1 MIIVKITILLALL
14 WVIYGALIRAYL
26 EGNLQEALKVQ
37 LTKYTPWYL
46 FINGILTLCVMLC
59 IIASVVYLLFF
70 R

>member
-26 EGNLQEALKVQ
+26 KGNLQEALKVQ

-46 FINGILTLCVMLC
+46 FINGILTLCVMLG
-59 IIASVVYLLFF
+59 IIVSVVYLLFF

>member
-1 MIIVKITILLALL
+1 MIIVKITILLVVL

-26 EGNLQEALKVQ
+26 KVNPQETLKVEF
-37 LTKYTPWYL
+37 TRYTPLYMA
-46 FINGILTLCVMLC
+46 INGILTLCVMLG